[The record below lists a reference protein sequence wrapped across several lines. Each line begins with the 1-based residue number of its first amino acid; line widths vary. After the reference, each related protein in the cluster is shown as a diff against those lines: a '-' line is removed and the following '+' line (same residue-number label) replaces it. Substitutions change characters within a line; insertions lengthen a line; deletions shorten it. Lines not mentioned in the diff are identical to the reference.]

1 MKILNLFKKLI
12 KKEKVQLVPEKL
24 TFSEIEK
31 WLEKK
36 IEENQ
41 TKEKQILILVK
52 EKIKNFNS
60 DLRTKIILLSEVDVE
75 SKKAEDKIKEIV
87 NNSRAQYTE
96 AVDNLI
102 THLENLKETR
112 FSDFTKKINN
122 IFLDFNKK
130 SFKNYERA
138 TILIGKEM
146 ASIKESLKVFSKN
159 LLKTFDENKLIID
172 SFKNLLIIK
181 EKLNT
186 IIQINKILE
195 KISEKKSN
203 LNKKINEKEKENET
217 LKQNLEEIKISPV
230 YLEILSKQK
239 KIKSLREESKKEIL
253 EFKQL
258 LDFKALANFFHINKE
273 QMNILKDH
281 KENFHANFEKD
292 NGKIII
298 ELLDEAKL
306 NNNIILEKI
315 NLIRIKIKETANHEK
330 NLKKD
335 ETQELYYKIKEIGLE
350 IDNLKIEKIREEKR
364 EEKIKTSKQELNR
377 ILEQELSKLN
387 VEVV

>member
-41 TKEKQILILVK
+41 TRENQILILVK

-60 DLRTKIILLSEVDVE
+60 DLRTKIILLSEFDIE
-75 SKKAEDKIKEIV
+75 SKKAGDKIKEIV

-96 AVDNLI
+96 AVDNLM

-203 LNKKINEKEKENET
+203 LNKKINEKEKENKT

-239 KIKSLREESKKEIL
+239 KIKSLREESKKR
-253 EFKQL
+253 
-258 LDFKALANFFHINKE
+258 NF
-273 QMNILKDH
+273 
-281 KENFHANFEKD
+281 
-292 NGKIII
+292 
-298 ELLDEAKL
+298 
-306 NNNIILEKI
+306 
-315 NLIRIKIKETANHEK
+315 RIQA
-330 NLKKD
+330 
-335 ETQELYYKIKEIGLE
+335 
-350 IDNLKIEKIREEKR
+350 
-364 EEKIKTSKQELNR
+364 TS
-377 ILEQELSKLN
+377 
-387 VEVV
+387 

>member
-41 TKEKQILILVK
+41 TREKQILILVK

-96 AVDNLI
+96 AVDNLM

-258 LDFKALANFFHINKE
+258 LDFKVLANFFHINKE

>member
-12 KKEKVQLVPEKL
+12 KKEKVQLVSEKL

-52 EKIKNFNS
+52 EKIKDFNS
-60 DLRTKIILLSEVDVE
+60 DLRTKIILLGEFDVE

-315 NLIRIKIKETANHEK
+315 NLIRIKIKETVNHEK

-350 IDNLKIEKIREEKR
+350 IDNLKIEEVREEKR

-377 ILEQELSKLN
+377 ILEQELTKLN